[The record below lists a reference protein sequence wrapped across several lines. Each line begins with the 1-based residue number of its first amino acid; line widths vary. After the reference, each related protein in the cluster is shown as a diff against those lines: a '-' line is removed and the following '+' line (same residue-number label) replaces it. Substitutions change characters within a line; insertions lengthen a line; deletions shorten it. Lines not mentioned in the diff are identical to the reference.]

1 MRALGLDPVH
11 DTRETFRALCDA
23 TSRPATVRRL
33 PVAPGDHAVAA
44 TLVDHEVTTHTPDDD
59 LREALAAQGRY
70 EAAEPTDADIVH
82 ARGVPPWDVRD
93 LERGSLVEPSEGATV
108 LYRVE
113 SLESDPEDEDGL
125 STVTVSGPGVPETR
139 TVGIGLPAAE
149 LEAIADA
156 QSTAPRGVDA
166 IFTAGDRVVAIPRS
180 ASMSVEAE
188 TEAEVE
194 VV

>member
-1 MRALGLDPVH
+1 MRALGLDPVR

-44 TLVDHEVTTHTPDDD
+44 TLVDHEVTTHTPDGD

-82 ARGVPPWDVRD
+82 ARGVPAWDVRD

-113 SLESDPEDEDGL
+113 SLSSDPEDGDGL
-125 STVTVSGPGVPETR
+125 SAVTVSGPGVPETR

-180 ASMSVEAE
+180 ASMSVE
-188 TEAEVE
+188 